1 MAADD
6 QIDGAERLRAE
17 SIIERWLET
26 TEDEKCQ
33 IMVEA
38 VRPWSVSRGDHDL
51 VERIDNDTRVQ
62 SWLRRNYRRA

>member
-33 IMVEA
+33 IMIEA
-38 VRPWSVSRGDHDL
+38 VRPWAVSRGDYDL
-51 VERIDNDTRVQ
+51 VARIDADERVQ
-62 SWLRRNYRRA
+62 SWLRRNKRT